1 MIEKTGSGLLKLRI
15 LYCKGTIRLRAASTM
30 DRARKLHIVSVEK
43 SRKRRIL
50 TGFFFCARDP
60 RVSLLACRMDIGQD
74 FSGSEALTQ
83 VVFQK
88 KKVNSEPSIAAF
100 SLLIPE

>member
-1 MIEKTGSGLLKLRI
+1 
-15 LYCKGTIRLRAASTM
+15 M
-30 DRARKLHIVSVEK
+30 DRARKLLAWK
-43 SRKRRIL
+43 SRVREEFL
-50 TGFFFCARDP
+50 PASFLCARDP

-88 KKVNSEPSIAAF
+88 KKSELGSFYSCIFSANSWMKT
-100 SLLIPE
+100 LKKM